1 MKVVLKV
8 RQLVVLSKLICLIVY
23 GYLVQG
29 VRDFRDLKSGVFFIR
44 NQDPR
49 GRGTIAYEY
58 VPEQVLGDQ
67 DAVLKMQPQSPAS
80 TLIWSLDICQ
90 IL

>member
-29 VRDFRDLKSGVFFIR
+29 VRDFRDLKSGVFLS
-44 NQDPR
+44 
-49 GRGTIAYEY
+49 GTKIPDG
-58 VPEQVLGDQ
+58 VVQ
-67 DAVLKMQPQSPAS
+67 
-80 TLIWSLDICQ
+80 
-90 IL
+90 